1 MTNWE
6 REVQSYNSQRAEQRR
21 QEQLTARMTAE
32 QQRSEARSR
41 HLRRYTEEVLPQFE
55 ILDQLDVCTSLQE
68 IRDQI
73 WGCGQVIKEPT
84 KDPETS
90 HEHNATYI
98 LKSPPFYRSGDG
110 EQAGF
115 FYKYTQYIEVSTDA
129 REIII
134 ESNMGKFPKPK
145 IELRTSDHQSR
156 KMWLKQQLTIGCT
169 FDQSKFRHPIESWVL
184 RERYAL
190 EWLHD
195 QYPETKRL

>member
-6 REVQSYNSQRAEQRR
+6 REVQSYNSQRAEQCR

-32 QQRSEARSR
+32 QQHTEKERL
-41 HLRRYTEEVLPQFE
+41 HLERYETIILPEFK
-55 ILDQLDVCTSLQE
+55 ILDQLGVCTSLQE

-98 LKSPPFYRSGDG
+98 LESPPFYRSGDG
-110 EQAGF
+110 EQVGT
-115 FYKYTQYIEVSTDA
+115 FYKYTRHIKVSTDA

-134 ESNMGKFPKPK
+134 ESDMGKFPNPK